1 MPWGNRMRSLL
12 VAAAACLAVAPTQV
26 RAQEAPAAAPAAP
39 AVEAGEPVLVVSIA
53 SVDRMIQ
60 DVNYVSGALGQ
71 AQGGGIFAMM
81 AANFTNGL
89 DRTRPIGVYLAAPFG
104 ERAAVLFLPTSNVKQ
119 FLKGLEPQLGPADE
133 FDDGTL
139 AIAAG
144 TNVLYIRQQGD
155 WAYASQTRE
164 ALKGLPDDPLPWLQ
178 EMGEEYNLGVR
189 VNVQAFTPE
198 QRQMFLDQLR
208 QGFEQ
213 AIAQQPAEQADQI
226 RQMGESSLAQL
237 EMMINDTELLQFG
250 FAIEPQEHR
259 LRVEVMATAASGTK
273 LARMYAGRQPI
284 PSKFASVIQPNAAA
298 YVHGASSIG
307 RDGIEQARASLQ
319 QLTASIGAMLEN
331 EESLSPADRQ
341 ELESFFERLIEI
353 GVETIGEGKSDGGA
367 LLTLENGQ
375 LNAVAGFFVSDGAKV
390 AQLVKDV
397 AAKVKDD
404 PEAPKFT
411 FDAGNYKDVTLH
423 YVDAAVPE
431 DKTEARKIFGETL
444 RLTIGT
450 APDAVYLALGQ
461 QSEPKLQKLIDQA
474 ASDAGAERPLSQGK
488 VSLLPILQF
497 AQTVKPNEQLAA
509 IIDKVARA
517 SDTAH
522 VSFVTESIERGST
535 FELIIGEGVLRAIG
549 AAIEAQQQARAGAE
563 QFQPPAQ

>member
-1 MPWGNRMRSLL
+1 MPWGNRIRSLL
-12 VAAAACLAVAPTQV
+12 VAAVACLAVAPAQL
-26 RAQEAPAAAPAAP
+26 RAQETPAAP
-39 AVEAGEPVLVVSIA
+39 AVPAGEPVLVVSIA

-60 DVNYVSGALGQ
+60 DVNYVSGAVGQ

-89 DRTRPIGVYLAAPFG
+89 DRSRPIGLYLAAPFG

-119 FLKGLEPQLGPADE
+119 FLKTLEPQLGPADE

-144 TNVLYIRQQGD
+144 TNVLYIRQQGN
-155 WAYASQTRE
+155 WAYAAQTRE
-164 ALKGLPDDPLPWLQ
+164 ALQGLPNDPLPWLQ
-178 EMGEEYNLGVR
+178 DMGDDYNIGVR

-208 QGFEQ
+208 QGFDQ

-226 RQMGESSLAQL
+226 RQMGESSLEQL
-237 EMMINDTELLQFG
+237 EMVINDTEILQLG
-250 FAIEPQEHR
+250 FAIEPQERQLR
-259 LRVEVMATAASGTK
+259 LELLTTAAPGTK
-273 LARMYAGRQPI
+273 LARMYAAQQPI
-284 PSKFASVIQPNAAA
+284 PSKFASVIQPDAAA
-298 YVHGASSIG
+298 YFHGAGAIG
-307 RDGIEQARASLQ
+307 RDAIEQTRMSMQ
-319 QLTASIGAMLEN
+319 QVTGSIRAMLEN
-331 EESLSPADRQ
+331 EENLSAADRQ
-341 ELESFFERLIEI
+341 ELEAFFERLIEI
-353 GVETIGEGKSDGGA
+353 AVETIGEGKSDGGA
-367 LLTLENGQ
+367 LLTLENDR

-390 AQLVKDV
+390 AQLVKDL
-397 AAKVKDD
+397 AAKVQDE

-431 DKTEARKIFGETL
+431 DKPEARQIFGETL

-461 QSEPKLQKLIDQA
+461 QSEPMLRNLIDQA
-474 ASDAGAERPLSQGK
+474 ASDAGGERPLSQGK

-497 AQTVKPNEQLAA
+497 AQAVKPNDQLAA

-517 SDTAH
+517 GETANIR
-522 VSFVTESIERGST
+522 FVTESIERGSK
-535 FELIIGEGVLRAIG
+535 FELTIGEGILRAIG
-549 AAIEAQQQARAGAE
+549 AAIEANQQRAVGQVQPAE
-563 QFQPPAQ
+563 